1 MSRTTYEA
9 AWRLLEVVGDN
20 RGPMLLDAAA
30 EFRACLLRERE
41 PEESRPPAEN
51 PYVQAAILDFKQA
64 LSEPAKRVE
73 PSWRLAGKRRRPRL
87 L

>member
-9 AWRLLEVVGDN
+9 AWRLLEVIGDN
-20 RGPMLLDAAA
+20 RGPMLLDTAA

-51 PYVQAAILDFKQA
+51 PYIQAAISDFGAVAASSA
-64 LSEPAKRVE
+64 LFERSTPI
-73 PSWRLAGKRRRPRL
+73 
-87 L
+87 